1 MRYSLV
7 IKKKKKM
14 IRETQESE
22 EFDNKF
28 IYMLELLERKICK
41 LIFQQRFWHF
51 ISFFLME
58 RKFLRTFL

>member
-7 IKKKKKM
+7 IKKKKM

-41 LIFQQRFWHF
+41 LIFQQRF
-51 ISFFLME
+51 
-58 RKFLRTFL
+58 